1 MSLLTINHTIMKNLL
16 VFIICFSIHLSAFT
30 QILGDFDEVYPIQD
44 KLIAVKKANQWAFID
59 KDGKKVI
66 DFRDDLVL
74 TEMVNSL
81 NQKELYPVFK
91 DGRCLIRKLKGEN
104 YYYGFINENGE
115 EIIKLQFLNAT
126 NFSNGFAIVTM
137 QLQDFLGFNEVLN
150 KPIVS
155 NKIEDYV
162 IDTSGKLVKYLYNP
176 RSWVSSN
183 KKIPTI
189 ESKFIAPNLVAAK
202 TKDKKWEIHEF

>member
-1 MSLLTINHTIMKNLL
+1 
-16 VFIICFSIHLSAFT
+16 LSAFT
-30 QILGDFDEVYPIQD
+30 QILGDIDEVYPLQGN
-44 KLIAVKKANQWAFID
+44 LIAVKKANQWAFID
-59 KDGKKVI
+59 KNGKKVI
-66 DFRDDLVL
+66 DFRNDLVL
-74 TEMVNSL
+74 TDMVDSL
-81 NQKELYPVFK
+81 NQKESYPIFK

-115 EIIKLQFLNAT
+115 EIIKAQYLNAT

-137 QLQDFLGFNEVLN
+137 HLKDFLGFNEVLK

-176 RSWVSSN
+176 RSYVLSN
-183 KKIPTI
+183 KKVPAI

-202 TKDKKWEIHEF
+202 TKNGKWEIHEF